1 MRSEMLSTLT
11 DINFSFTKKNKQTWV
26 LEHSEKFFIVSDEI
40 KSLLEILKKN
50 KYNLELSYKEF
61 IEEFEFV
68 SSEEFKNIVEQNLE
82 TLELNKIEQNQTK
95 EKSFILFETK
105 LISKEKAATVS
116 KIIQPLFQP
125 TFFWIAFTFLFILS
139 VYNLSQ
145 MHHFHLE
152 KKYMLFLFLIYIISA
167 FIHEIG
173 HIAACN
179 RYTKKNG
186 EVGVGIYFIFPVF
199 YSNITPIWGAKKQE
213 RIITN
218 LAGVYIQLFI
228 IFGLFIAYLLTDNH
242 QIQDIIAISTMIIL
256 YQLIPFIRTD
266 GYWIISDLT
275 DIPNLLPNS
284 TQKINQ
290 LFKNPLKINLKNK
303 KDWFILVYGIF
314 NQIIMLYVIVN
325 IIVAYKEQLITG
337 PIQFLKT
344 IFTQPK
350 EIINY
355 LNINIELMIIST
367 VFYMIIFNL
376 IRRFIKK

>member
-1 MRSEMLSTLT
+1 MLSTLT

-105 LISKEKAATVS
+105 LISKEKAATIS

-125 TFFWIAFTFLFILS
+125 TFFWIAFTFLFIFS

-218 LAGVYIQLFI
+218 LAGVYVQLFL

-344 IFTQPK
+344 VFTQPK

>member
-1 MRSEMLSTLT
+1 MRSEMFSTLT

-105 LISKEKAATVS
+105 LISKEKAATIS

-125 TFFWIAFTFLFILS
+125 TFFWIAFTFLFIFS

-218 LAGVYIQLFI
+218 LAGVYVQLFL

-344 IFTQPK
+344 VFTQPK

>member
-1 MRSEMLSTLT
+1 MFSTLT

-105 LISKEKAATVS
+105 LISKEKAATIS

-125 TFFWIAFTFLFILS
+125 TFFWIAFTFLFIFS

-218 LAGVYIQLFI
+218 LAGVYVQLFL

-344 IFTQPK
+344 VFTQPK

>member
-1 MRSEMLSTLT
+1 MLSTLT